1 MKNFLKAAGLFI
13 GGWLFGV
20 YVQNQDIENGEV
32 IHNDKDKY
40 VKASKNKSM
49 GYSLAKVVYKNPEK
63 L

>member
-1 MKNFLKAAGLFI
+1 MSKLVKAAGLFI
-13 GGWLFGV
+13 GGWLFGA
-20 YVQNQDIENGEV
+20 YVQNQDIESGEV
-32 IHNDKDKY
+32 IHNDKEMY